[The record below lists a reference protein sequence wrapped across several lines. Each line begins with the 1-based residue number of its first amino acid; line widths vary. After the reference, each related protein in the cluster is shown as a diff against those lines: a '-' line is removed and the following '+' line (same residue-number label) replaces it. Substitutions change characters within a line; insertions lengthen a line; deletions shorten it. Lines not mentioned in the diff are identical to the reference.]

1 MRCPEAASGREP
13 GIKELPFAMTDQA
26 VALISAGASGIGLA
40 CARALAEA
48 GHCVLTL
55 DIDVEAIAQFQNE
68 FGEGSAVVCDMS
80 DAAQVEAA
88 FHSLVDPYQCV
99 DVLFNNAGIAG
110 PQQPVEDIEV
120 AAWQSTID
128 TDLNSVFYLTRLVIP
143 LMKSQR
149 SGLILNMSSSA
160 GRYGCPM
167 RSPYVAAKWAAIG
180 LAQTW
185 AMELG
190 PWNIRVNAL
199 CPGSVGGER
208 IDRVIDRDAAER
220 GMAPDEIRR
229 VYHRQSSLRDF
240 VSPADI
246 AAMVCFLA
254 GPGGRMISGQTL
266 GIDGHTESLANWLD
280 P

>member
-1 MRCPEAASGREP
+1 
-13 GIKELPFAMTDQA
+13 MTDQP
-26 VALISAGASGIGLA
+26 VALISAAASGIGLA

-48 GHCVLTL
+48 GHRVLTL
-55 DIDVEAIAQFQNE
+55 DIDSDAIARFQNE
-68 FGEGSAVVCDMS
+68 FGEGSGVVCDVA

-88 FHSLVDPYQCV
+88 FNSLVDLHQRV
-99 DVLFNNAGIAG
+99 DLLVNNAGVAG
-110 PQQPVEDIEV
+110 PQQPVEDIDV
-120 AAWQSTID
+120 TAWQSTID

-143 LMKSQR
+143 LMKSRR

-167 RSPYVAAKWAAIG
+167 RSAYVASKWAAIG

-208 IDRVIDRDAAER
+208 IDRVIELDAAER
-220 GMAPDEIRR
+220 GMTPDEIRK
-229 VYHRQSSLRDF
+229 VYQRQSSLRDF
-240 VSPADI
+240 VRPEDI

>member
-1 MRCPEAASGREP
+1 
-13 GIKELPFAMTDQA
+13 MTDQP

-48 GHCVLTL
+48 GHRVLTL
-55 DIDVEAIAQFQNE
+55 DIDAEAIARFQGE
-68 FGEGSAVVCDMS
+68 FGEGNAVVCDVA

-88 FHSLVDPYQCV
+88 FHSLIDPHQRVDL
-99 DVLFNNAGIAG
+99 LFNNAGVAG

-120 AAWQSTID
+120 AVWQSTID

-160 GRYGCPM
+160 GRYGCPT

-199 CPGSVGGER
+199 CPGPLRTELLMKFLDTEAKKQKRLVHIPMGRFGE
-208 IDRVIDRDAAER
+208 AKE
-220 GMAPDEIRR
+220 MA
-229 VYHRQSSLRDF
+229 QSAL
-240 VSPADI
+240 
-246 AAMVCFLA
+246 FLA
-254 GPGGRMISGQTL
+254 SDESSYTTGTEFVVDGGITSAYVTP
-266 GIDGHTESLANWLD
+266 E
-280 P
+280 

>member
-1 MRCPEAASGREP
+1 MA
-13 GIKELPFAMTDQA
+13 DQPI
-26 VALISAGASGIGLA
+26 ALISAGASGIGLA
-40 CARALAEA
+40 CARALAKA
-48 GHCVLTL
+48 GYGVLTL
-55 DIDVEAIAQFQNE
+55 DINVEAVVQFQEE
-68 FGEGSAVVCDMS
+68 FGEGSAAVCDVA
-80 DAAQVEAA
+80 DAAQIEAA
-88 FHSLVDPYQCV
+88 FHSLIHPHQRVDL
-99 DVLFNNAGIAG
+99 LFNNAGIAG

-120 AAWQSTID
+120 AAWQLTID
-128 TDLNSVFYLTRLVIP
+128 TDLNSLFYLTRLAIP

-199 CPGSVGGER
+199 CPGSVGGDR

-220 GMAPDEIRR
+220 GVTPEEVRR
-229 VYHRQSSLRDF
+229 VYQRQSSLRDF
-240 VSPADI
+240 ASSEDV

>member
-1 MRCPEAASGREP
+1 
-13 GIKELPFAMTDQA
+13 MTGQP

-48 GHCVLTL
+48 GHRVLTL
-55 DIDVEAIAQFQNE
+55 DIDSEAIARFQSE
-68 FGEGSAVVCDMS
+68 FGEGSGVVCDVA

-88 FHSLVDPYQCV
+88 FHSLVDLHQRV
-99 DVLFNNAGIAG
+99 DLLFNNAGVAG
-110 PQQPVEDIEV
+110 PQQPLEDIDV
-120 AAWQSTID
+120 TAWQSTID

-143 LMKSQR
+143 LMKSRR

-167 RSPYVAAKWAAIG
+167 RSAYVAAKWAAIG
-180 LAQTW
+180 LVQTW

-208 IDRVIDRDAAER
+208 IDRVIERDAAER
-220 GMAPDEIRR
+220 GMTPDEIRR
-229 VYHRQSSLRDF
+229 VYQRQSSLRDF
-240 VSPADI
+240 VSPEDI

-266 GIDGHTESLANWLD
+266 GIDGHTESLANWLG

>member
-1 MRCPEAASGREP
+1 
-13 GIKELPFAMTDQA
+13 MTDQP

-48 GHCVLTL
+48 GHSVLTL
-55 DIDVEAIAQFQNE
+55 DIHAEASDRFQDE
-68 FGEGSAVVCDMS
+68 YGEGSAVVCDVA
-80 DAAQVEAA
+80 DVDQVEAA
-88 FHSLVDPYQCV
+88 FHSLVDPHQRV
-99 DVLFNNAGIAG
+99 DLLFNNAGVAG

-143 LMKSQR
+143 IMKSQR

-220 GMAPDEIRR
+220 GVTSDEIRT
-229 VYHRQSSLRDF
+229 VYQRQSSLRDF
-240 VSPADI
+240 VRPDDI